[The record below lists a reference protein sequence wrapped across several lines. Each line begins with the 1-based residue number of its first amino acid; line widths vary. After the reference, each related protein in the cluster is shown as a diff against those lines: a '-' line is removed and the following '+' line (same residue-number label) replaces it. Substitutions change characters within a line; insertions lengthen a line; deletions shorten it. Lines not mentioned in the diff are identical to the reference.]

1 MKERTA
7 REIIEALEKKY
18 ANDEEAMEVINRT
31 KEDIEYIEE
40 REKEGDYTGQPAVGR
55 ALETEDTLATWY

>member
-1 MKERTA
+1 
-7 REIIEALEKKY
+7 
-18 ANDEEAMEVINRT
+18 MEVINRT